1 MKTKA
6 LGNKCFFSRTL
17 SFFSTYLDKQ
27 LGKSPE
33 TIRSYTDSLSAFR
46 RYVVNVRKISIMKFE
61 FKDCTKEFL
70 LDFMAYLKENGNE
83 ISTCNVRLSAI
94 KTYVQYCADNDVSLE
109 SVALNVSK
117 ARSQKVPKREKD
129 LLVEEDLEALLAQPP
144 ETRFG
149 IRDRTIMILLY
160 DAAVRVQELTSLHLN
175 DINFDTLCIHIYGKG
190 RKERDV
196 AISKNTATHLRKYI
210 NLYHPSTVENPEGW
224 LFYTVIKGKLDRIS
238 TATVRRIV
246 RKYADELRTQGKTL
260 PERVYPHLL
269 RAERATNLYQEG
281 VDPLMIA
288 TFLGHEQIETT
299 RIYALPSID
308 KMREAMEKVQPA
320 PPADTDDIALIAN
333 DEEAMARLCGLK

>member
-1 MKTKA
+1 MKAKS
-6 LGNKCFFSRTL
+6 LGKDCFFSRTL
-17 SFFSTYLDKQ
+17 SFFTTYLDKQ

-46 RYVVNVRKISIMKFE
+46 RYVVNYRKISIMKFQ
-61 FKDCTKEFL
+61 FKDCTKDFL
-70 LDFMAYLKENGNE
+70 LDFIAYLKDNGNG

-117 ARSQKVPKREKD
+117 VRSQKVPKREKN

-144 ETRFG
+144 ATRFG
-149 IRDRTIMILLY
+149 IRDRTILILLY
-160 DAAVRVQELTSLHLN
+160 DAAVRVQELTTLHLD
-175 DINFDTLCIHIYGKG
+175 DINFETLCIHVHGKG

-210 NLYHPSTVENPEGW
+210 SLYHPCSTENSEGW

-238 TATVRRIV
+238 TATIRRIV
-246 RKYADELRTQGKTL
+246 RKYSDELRDQGRRL

-308 KMREAMEKVQPA
+308 KMREAMERVQPA
-320 PPADTDDIALIAN
+320 PSADMEEITSIIN
-333 DEEAMARLCGLK
+333 DEETMARLCGLR

>member
-1 MKTKA
+1 MKTKS
-6 LGNKCFFSRTL
+6 LGKDCFFSRTL
-17 SFFSTYLDKQ
+17 SFFTTYLDKQ

-33 TIRSYTDSLSAFR
+33 TIRSYTDSLSVFR
-46 RYVVNVRKISIMKFE
+46 RYVVNERKISIMKFQ
-61 FKDCTKEFL
+61 FKDCTKDFL
-70 LDFMAYLKENGNE
+70 LDFIAYLKDNGNG

-94 KTYVQYCADNDVSLE
+94 KTYVQYCADNDVALE
-109 SVALNVSK
+109 SVALNVAK
-117 ARSQKVPKREKD
+117 ARSQKVPRREKN

-144 ETRFG
+144 ETRLG
-149 IRDRTIMILLY
+149 IRDRTILILLY
-160 DAAVRVQELTSLHLN
+160 DAAVRVQELTNLHLN
-175 DINFDTLCIHIYGKG
+175 DINFETLCIHIYGKG

-210 NLYHPSTVENPEGW
+210 NLYHPCSSENPEGW
-224 LFYTVIKGKLDRIS
+224 LFYTVIKGNLDRIS
-238 TATVRRIV
+238 TATIRRIV
-246 RKYADELRTQGKTL
+246 RKYSDELRDQGRKL
-260 PERVYPHLL
+260 PERIYPHLL

-320 PPADTDDIALIAN
+320 PTADIEEIAPIAN
-333 DEEAMARLCGLK
+333 DEEAMARLCGLR

>member
-1 MKTKA
+1 MKTKS
-6 LGNKCFFSRTL
+6 LGKDCFFSRTL
-17 SFFSTYLDKQ
+17 SFFTTYLDKQ

-46 RYVVNVRKISIMKFE
+46 RYVVNERKISIMKFQ
-61 FKDCTKEFL
+61 FKDCTKDFL
-70 LDFMAYLKENGNE
+70 LDFIAYLKDNGNG
-83 ISTCNVRLSAI
+83 ISTYNVRLSAI

-109 SVALNVSK
+109 SVALNISK
-117 ARSQKVPKREKD
+117 VRSQKVPKREKN

-144 ETRFG
+144 ATRFG
-149 IRDRTIMILLY
+149 IRDRTILILLY
-160 DAAVRVQELTSLHLN
+160 DAAVRVQELTNLHLD
-175 DINFDTLCIHIYGKG
+175 DINFEALCIHVYGKG

-210 NLYHPSTVENPEGW
+210 NLYHSCSAENPEGW
-224 LFYTVIKGKLDRIS
+224 LFYTVIKGKLDHIS
-238 TATVRRIV
+238 TATIRRIV
-246 RKYADELRTQGKTL
+246 RKYSDELRDQGRKF

-308 KMREAMEKVQPA
+308 KMREAMERVQPA
-320 PPADTDDIALIAN
+320 PTADMEDIAPIAN
-333 DEEAMARLCGLK
+333 DEEAMARLCGLR

>member
-1 MKTKA
+1 MKTKS
-6 LGNKCFFSRTL
+6 LGKDCFFSRTL
-17 SFFSTYLDKQ
+17 SFFTTYLDKQ

-46 RYVVNVRKISIMKFE
+46 RYVVNERKISIMKFQ
-61 FKDCTKEFL
+61 FKDCTKDFL
-70 LDFMAYLKENGNE
+70 LDFIAYLKDNGNG

-117 ARSQKVPKREKD
+117 VRSQKVLKREKN

-144 ETRFG
+144 ATRFG
-149 IRDRTIMILLY
+149 IRDRTILILLY
-160 DAAVRVQELTSLHLN
+160 DAAVRVQELTNLHLD
-175 DINFDTLCIHIYGKG
+175 DINFEALCIHVYGKG

-210 NLYHPSTVENPEGW
+210 NLYHPCSAENPEGW
-224 LFYTVIKGKLDRIS
+224 LFYTVIKGKLDHIS
-238 TATVRRIV
+238 TATIRRIV
-246 RKYADELRTQGKTL
+246 RKYSDELRDQGRKLT
-260 PERVYPHLL
+260 ERVYPHLL

-308 KMREAMEKVQPA
+308 KMREAMERVQPA
-320 PPADTDDIALIAN
+320 PTADMEDIAPIAN
-333 DEEAMARLCGLK
+333 DEEAMARLCGLR